1 MKSQSSLD
9 EWAAGYVH
17 DVHDQCATQHKRC
30 TLMKSLQADRP
41 WPFLLLMLLL
51 IAAFVHRPLYANG
64 WKSVIVQ
71 LVKEGGW
78 RTRLVAR

>member
-1 MKSQSSLD
+1 MTCMTNVRHSTK
-9 EWAAGYVH
+9 
-17 DVHDQCATQHKRC
+17 DVRSE
-30 TLMKSLQADRP
+30 MKSLQADRP

-78 RTRLVAR
+78 RTRLVAG